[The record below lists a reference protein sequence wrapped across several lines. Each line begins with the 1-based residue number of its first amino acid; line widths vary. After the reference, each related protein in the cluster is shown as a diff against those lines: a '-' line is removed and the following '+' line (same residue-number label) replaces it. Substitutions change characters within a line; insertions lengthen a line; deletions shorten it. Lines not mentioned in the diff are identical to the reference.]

1 MRLLSIFILAF
12 VLFGCGSTS
21 SINPSYANNDYSLV
35 LFPQI
40 EGDTANYVHKRFSA
54 HFADKQNVSLISY
67 DEIDSSMK
75 TLGFTTEQYKL
86 TIAQLQ
92 SIAELHGA
100 QGILFG
106 KVKSGARS
114 ITSSIDIDSSIE
126 LALVDVQS
134 GVKVVGEAVEET
146 MSLRERR
153 SVLRS
158 VSDEIISRYDKIFD
172 KINR

>member
-1 MRLLSIFILAF
+1 MFSSKSYVLNYVLNYIMRLLSIFILAF
-12 VLFGCGSTS
+12 VLFG
-21 SINPSYANNDYSLV
+21 
-35 LFPQI
+35 
-40 EGDTANYVHKRFSA
+40 
-54 HFADKQNVSLISY
+54 FADKQNVSLISY